1 MFRRLL
7 LRIAELWTKL
17 NICREEK
24 QFWSLSRIP
33 PIPPVNTPIV
43 TWPLTFNVGL
53 HAVVSYKL
61 VKWLLGLSFGT
72 TSVQKVWMGSL
83 YADVKKIVYDKI
95 LNEVFFGL
103 RNDRKSTVKQH
114 YHHFYTKFNMNT
126 LVYKGEASL
135 HFWCFFL
142 EWCATRMC
150 HRICWK
156 LLCTVQI
163 GQLTPL
169 RHGNHKQL
177 KLLCWRECCVHIT
190 AEPEAMNT
198 GDHSRVHWFR
208 GKSQMYIFTLQTK
221 ARC

>member
-1 MFRRLL
+1 MVVGIVIRYHVSSESLDGQL
-7 LRIAELWTKL
+7 ICWCEKNCVWQNSKL
-17 NICREEK
+17 G
-24 QFWSLSRIP
+24 
-33 PIPPVNTPIV
+33 V
-43 TWPLTFNVGL
+43 
-53 HAVVSYKL
+53 
-61 VKWLLGLSFGT
+61 
-72 TSVQKVWMGSL
+72 
-83 YADVKKIVYDKI
+83 
-95 LNEVFFGL
+95 FGL

-114 YHHFYTKFNMNT
+114 YHHFYTKFDVNT